1 MMRYLYLLIDF
12 FTVIIPLL
20 FSFHPKINFYKE
32 WRWFMPANIITAAL
46 FIIWD
51 IIFTKNGVWGF
62 NERYLTGIYFFN
74 IPIEE
79 VLFFFCIPY
88 ACVFTYYCIN
98 RFYNFQWNLKFERF
112 FILVFSALLLIVGVY
127 FYSKS
132 YTSVTFISL
141 SLILL
146 ILKFIFKIQW
156 LDKLFSIYLFLLIPF
171 FIVNGILTG
180 TGLEQ
185 PVVWYN
191 NDENMGARL
200 LTIPVEDIFYGFELI
215 LLNIFFYKL
224 FRSGSRVHVTL

>member
-1 MMRYLYLLIDF
+1 MKSLYLLIDL

-20 FSFHPKINFYKE
+20 FSFHPKIKFYKE
-32 WRWFMPANIITAAL
+32 WRWFLPANVITACI
-46 FIIWD
+46 FIVWD

-74 IPIEE
+74 IPVEE
-79 VLFFFCIPY
+79 VLFFVCIPY

-98 RFYNFQWNLKFERF
+98 RFYKIQWNSNFERL
-112 FILVFSALLLIVGVY
+112 FILFFSSLLLIVGIY
-127 FYSKS
+127 FYSRA

-141 SLILL
+141 SIILL
-146 ILKFIFKIQW
+146 IVKFIFKIEW
-156 LDKLFSIYLFLLIPF
+156 LHKLLTIYAFLLIPF
-171 FIVNGILTG
+171 FLVNGILTG

-191 NDENMGARL
+191 DDENMGLRL

-215 LLNIFFYKL
+215 LLNIFFYKF
-224 FRSGSRVHVTL
+224 FRSASRVHVAL

>member
-1 MMRYLYLLIDF
+1 MKSLYLLIDL

-20 FSFHPKINFYKE
+20 FSFHPKIKFYKE
-32 WRWFMPANIITAAL
+32 WRWFLPANVITACI
-46 FIIWD
+46 FIVWD

-74 IPIEE
+74 IPVEE
-79 VLFFFCIPY
+79 VLFFVCIPY

-98 RFYNFQWNLKFERF
+98 RFYKIQWNSNFERL
-112 FILVFSALLLIVGVY
+112 FILFFSSLLLIVGIY
-127 FYSKS
+127 FYSRA

-141 SLILL
+141 SIILL
-146 ILKFIFKIQW
+146 IVKFIFKIEW
-156 LDKLFSIYLFLLIPF
+156 LHKLLTIYAFLLIPF
-171 FIVNGILTG
+171 FLVNGILTG

-191 NDENMGARL
+191 DDENMGLRL

-224 FRSGSRVHVTL
+224 FRSASRVHVAL